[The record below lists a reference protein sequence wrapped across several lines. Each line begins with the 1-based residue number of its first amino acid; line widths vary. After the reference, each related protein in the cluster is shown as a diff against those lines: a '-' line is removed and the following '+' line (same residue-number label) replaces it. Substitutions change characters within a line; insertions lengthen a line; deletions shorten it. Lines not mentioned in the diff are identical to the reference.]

1 MTSYFCCFKVQIL
14 FTSDYITNEVGG
26 VLGVVIAYPE
36 VCHTIRV
43 GLVPRL
49 VVCDKMASNRYC
61 PLCSSRGKQSLLK
74 LYQINEEEAV
84 YACLDPQVRHSE
96 HVVCHNNPSPSVPLS
111 CRIDCRHG
119 EESDARAEGGL
130 VSTSWQS

>member
-26 VLGVVIAYPE
+26 VLGVVIVHPE
-36 VCHTIRV
+36 VCHTIRLSATKWPATGIV
-43 GLVPRL
+43 LYALLEESSP
-49 VVCDKMASNRYC
+49 
-61 PLCSSRGKQSLLK
+61 CSS